1 MRYCLITDRGVK
13 QQRAVALL
21 NRGGCGHCKYRTES
35 YLHWWLFGSFVPF
48 YSISLSQLVFATA
61 TALMHF
67 KRFLLLE
74 TGESVWRKDAGRG
87 RCSHR
92 ERRWGGVFA
101 RFHIS
106 QHLQPP
112 CDGVFFIWKI
122 TTCEVRES
130 DLFTIMIEPILLD
143 NYHLNILYC
152 KVLSSALPSIKN
164 KTSCSADNITYK
176 ANYLMFIGT
185 VLNSVGL
192 IFFKMQYIHTLNI
205 TGYLHFKVIYYLQDY
220 CLCNVWLIT
229 QLFCYLKKPK

>member
-1 MRYCLITDRGVK
+1 MLSWTEEGVVTVNTGLSLTFTGDCLEVLSRFI
-13 QQRAVALL
+13 QF
-21 NRGGCGHCKYRTES
+21 HFPS
-35 YLHWWLFGSFVPF
+35 S
-48 YSISLSQLVFATA
+48 SLPLPLRWCTSNV
-61 TALMHF
+61 
-67 KRFLLLE
+67 FLLLE